1 MKMPQAVFEA
11 ARRFDALTLR
21 ERVLVTAGVIGMVF
35 LFWDGALM
43 QPLSAHKSRLSTE
56 LGELQNGIADAADLG
71 STDPLQVAIRE
82 QSALKAEI
90 SGADASLEAAAAG
103 LIPPQRMIGVVR
115 DVLSRQRGLKLVSL
129 QNGPVT
135 PLSPP
140 LEATEETPAVE
151 TGPYVH
157 PVELVVEGSYFD
169 VLSYLRELEA
179 LPWRF
184 YWKTFDLSTT
194 QYPTNRV
201 RIELSTLSMERAWLG
216 V

>member
-1 MKMPQAVFEA
+1 MKLPAAVLDA

-21 ERVLVTAGVIGMVF
+21 ERVLVTAGVVAVVF
-35 LFWDGALM
+35 LLWDTAMMKPLAEHRLR
-43 QPLSAHKSRLSTE
+43 LSAELSD
-56 LGELQNGIADAADLG
+56 LQSGIADAANATT
-71 STDPLQVAIRE
+71 TDPLQLAIRDRH
-82 QSALKAEI
+82 ALREEI
-90 SGADASLEAAAAG
+90 AATDAKLDSAAAG

-115 DVLSRQRGLKLVSL
+115 DVLNRQKGLKLVSL
-129 QNGPVT
+129 HNGLVE
-135 PLSPP
+135 PLAPP
-140 LEATEETPAVE
+140 TENTVEE

-157 PVELVVEGSYFD
+157 PVELIVEGSYFD
-169 VLSYLRELEA
+169 VLTYLRALEA

>member
-1 MKMPQAVFEA
+1 MKMPASVLNA

-21 ERVLVTAGVIGMVF
+21 ERMLVAAGVLAIVF
-35 LFWDGALM
+35 VMWDAAIM
-43 QPLSAHKSRLSTE
+43 QPLADHKARLSTE
-56 LGELQNGIADAADLG
+56 LSDLQNGIDDTADAET
-71 STDPLQVAIRE
+71 TDPLQLAVRDRTVLKE
-82 QSALKAEI
+82 QLNDTDRK
-90 SGADASLEAAAAG
+90 LEAAADG
-103 LIPPQRMIGVVR
+103 LIPPERMIGVIR

-129 QNGPVT
+129 QNRAVA
-135 PLSPP
+135 PLAPP
-140 LEATEETPAVE
+140 LDETVAA

-157 PVELVVEGSYFD
+157 PVEVVVEGSYFD
-169 VLSYLRELEA
+169 VLAYLRELES

-201 RIELSTLSMERAWLG
+201 RIELSTLSMDRAWLG